1 MEATHKVKVTAQRHM
16 GPGVVRYKQNL
27 EDFLIAPGLSPGNRR
42 ELLQFFNKTDL
53 GMLITGV
60 LRKECDDTRT
70 MSFVEPTATLQLL
83 VESDPV
89 ADVMS
94 RLDTLESESESDD
107 SNNDNDE

>member
-1 MEATHKVKVTAQRHM
+1 MEVTAQRHM

-60 LRKECDDTRT
+60 LLKERDDTRT
-70 MSFVEPTATLQLL
+70 MSFVKPAATLQLL

-89 ADVMS
+89 ANVLLT
-94 RLDTLESESESDD
+94 LDTLESESESDD
-107 SNNDNDE
+107 SNDDNDE